1 MIYFQKETELG
12 FSLDEKLARKWL
24 QGVAAGYGKKV
35 GEIHYVLCDDE
46 RILEVNRQFLNHDY
60 YTDVITFDYCVGH
73 TLHGDVFIS
82 IDTVRSNAEE
92 AGCSVE
98 EELHRILAHGLLH
111 LCGQDDKTPEL
122 RAEMTQKEDKALEEW
137 RGHCALM

>member
-1 MIYFQKETELG
+1 
-12 FSLDEKLARKWL
+12 
-24 QGVAAGYGKKV
+24 
-35 GEIHYVLCDDE
+35 
-46 RILEVNRQFLNHDY
+46 
-60 YTDVITFDYCVGH
+60 
-73 TLHGDVFIS
+73 VFIS

-122 RAEMTQKEDKALEEW
+122 RAEMTQKENKALE
-137 RGHCALM
+137 MMI

>member
-12 FSLDEKLARKWL
+12 FPLDEKRVTRWL
-24 QGVAAGYGKKV
+24 QHVAADYGKKI

-60 YTDVITFDYCVGH
+60 YTDVITFDYCVGN

-82 IDTVRSNAEE
+82 IDTVRSNAQEVKC
-92 AGCSVE
+92 GVE
-98 EELHRILAHGLLH
+98 QELHRILVHGLLH
-111 LCGQDDKTPEL
+111 LCGQGDKTPEL
-122 RAEMTQKEDKALEEW
+122 RAEMTQKEDKAL
-137 RGHCALM
+137 GMLML